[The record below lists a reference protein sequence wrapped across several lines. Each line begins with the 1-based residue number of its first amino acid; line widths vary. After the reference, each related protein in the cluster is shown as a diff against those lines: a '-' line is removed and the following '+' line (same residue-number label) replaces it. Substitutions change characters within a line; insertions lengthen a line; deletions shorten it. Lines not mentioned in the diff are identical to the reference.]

1 MTISSGFFFS
11 FFQNF
16 HFRVVRGV
24 KGQKIDQND
33 KKISVALHISE
44 TIHHMIVIYG
54 VVSGVKGQKMDQ
66 NDKKNLSV
74 SLRISGTVHQMIVI
88 FGTYV

>member
-1 MTISSGFFFS
+1 MVKGEKMVQNYTKFCLSRSLSQEHHVISFMLHMCKMTISSGFFFS

-54 VVSGVKGQKMDQ
+54 
-66 NDKKNLSV
+66 
-74 SLRISGTVHQMIVI
+74 
-88 FGTYV
+88 

>member
-1 MTISSGFFFS
+1 MVMSLSFFFS
-11 FFQNF
+11 IFL
-16 HFRVVRGV
+16 
-24 KGQKIDQND
+24 KCL
-33 KKISVALHISE
+33 IS
-44 TIHHMIVIYG
+44 G